1 MFFGKNVTEPKFTMY
16 GNSLSYVTQYKYL
29 GVIVVAGKH
38 FSTSHLNPLIKFRS
52 AANTVLN
59 AHSKPSEHVLMKLL
73 YSTCVPML
81 TYACETVSYSTKQ
94 FHSFNVALND
104 CIRPI
109 FGYNRWESVHFLRLT
124 LGYPSITDIF
134 YRRNEQF
141 LKDIPHI
148 GNPTMHFLVLA
159 AKE

>member
-1 MFFGKNVTEPKFTMY
+1 
-16 GNSLSYVTQYKYL
+16 
-29 GVIVVAGKH
+29 
-38 FSTSHLNPLIKFRS
+38 
-52 AANTVLN
+52 
-59 AHSKPSEHVLMKLL
+59 
-73 YSTCVPML
+73 ML
-81 TYACETVSYSTKQ
+81 TYACKTVSYSTKQ

-104 CIRPI
+104 RRI

-141 LKDIPHI
+141 LKDIPLI
-148 GNPTMHFLVLA
+148 GNPTMHSLVLA